1 MDIVQADIQLTC
13 AKYLRWLLRDV
24 TLTETE
30 LSISGWAIAYGH
42 DPKSL
47 RFLLNRRSFA
57 TLEWPLPSPHLL
69 EKFSCIPEAANLR
82 FVCRQPF
89 NSLDDVFIDGFAR
102 FDFVTTLGEHSRSYR
117 HAWYY
122 PDPRGAAPLPED
134 HRITR
139 VIGTP
144 NRNGYLFG
152 GATTVKR
159 YEAYLGERF
168 SSSYSDFS
176 RILDWGCGSARV
188 TRHLVRYPGP
198 TIIGGDIDAD
208 NIGWCRKHIPSGEFH
223 VMPLRPPTK
232 FTNGQFDLVIGT
244 SVLTHLAEDVQFA
257 WLEELQRI
265 TVSGA
270 ILLLSIAGLS
280 QMALYGASR
289 KQYLDIEHEGFYLY
303 SGHNSQLEG
312 LIEEEDYYRDVAHSR
327 DYIYAKWGRFFDVVD
342 IIDSLAANQDL
353 VVLRRR

>member
-1 MDIVQADIQLTC
+1 VDIVQTDIQLTC
-13 AKYLRWLLRDV
+13 AKYLRWLVDEV

-30 LSISGWAIAYGH
+30 LTISGWAIAYGH
-42 DPKSL
+42 DARSL
-47 RFLLNRRSFA
+47 RFLVNGNSFA
-57 TLEWPLPSPHLL
+57 TVEWPLPSAYLL
-69 EKFSCIPEAANLR
+69 ETFSGIPQAANAG

-89 NSLDDVFIDGFAR
+89 NRFDDVFVDGFAR
-102 FDFVTTLGEHSRSYR
+102 FDLVTTLVEHSRSYR

-134 HRITR
+134 RRITR

-144 NRNGYLFG
+144 HRSSYLLG

-159 YEAYLGERF
+159 YEAYLRERF
-168 SSSYSDFS
+168 SRSYSDFS

-188 TRHLVRYPGP
+188 TRCLVRFPGP
-198 TIIGGDIDAD
+198 TIFGGDIDAD
-208 NIGWCRKHIPSGEFH
+208 NIGWCRQHIPSGEFH
-223 VMPLRPPTK
+223 VLPLRPPTK
-232 FTNGQFDLVIGT
+232 FTNAQFDLVIGT
-244 SVLTHLAEDVQFA
+244 SVFTHLAEDVQFA

-270 ILLLSIAGLS
+270 ILLLSISGLS
-280 QMALYGASR
+280 QMALLGVSP
-289 KQYLDIEHEGFYLY
+289 KQYLDIEREGFYLY
-303 SGHNSQLEG
+303 SARNAQLEG
-312 LIEEEDYYRDVAHSR
+312 LIGEDDYYKDVAHSR
-327 DYIYAKWGRFFDVVD
+327 DYIFAQWGLFFDVVD